1 MKKATAEWLIS
12 AEMDLDNVA
21 QIIHLEHLTP
31 VAAFHAQ
38 QCVEKC
44 FKAILEEHSKK
55 VPKDHSTLR
64 LYGLVKDLIALEVDL
79 GVLTDLDD
87 LYIEA
92 RYPGELGLL
101 PTGKPTLADAREFFE
116 IAKRLYDQIGRA
128 LAAGEEKP
136 RDHEAETEDGDS

>member
-1 MKKATAEWLIS
+1 MRKATAEWLKS
-12 AEMDLDNVA
+12 AEMDLENVG

-44 FKAILEEHSKK
+44 LKAVLEEHLKK

-64 LYGLVKDLIALEVDL
+64 LYGLINELVSMDMDL

-87 LYIEA
+87 LYIA
-92 RYPGELGLL
+92 SRYPGELGLL
-101 PTGKPTLADAREFFE
+101 PSGRPTLEDVRKYFE
-116 IAKRLYDQIGRA
+116 VAKSIYDQVIKVYGPAA
-128 LAAGEEKP
+128 L
-136 RDHEAETEDGDS
+136 

>member
-1 MKKATAEWLIS
+1 MRKATAEWLRS
-12 AEMDLDNVA
+12 AEMDLENVA
-21 QIIHLEHLTP
+21 QIVHLEHLTP

-44 FKAILEEHSKK
+44 FKAVLEEYSKK

-64 LYGLVKDLIALEVDL
+64 LYGLIKDLVAIDVDM

-87 LYIEA
+87 LYIES

-101 PTGKPTLADAREFFE
+101 PGGKPTLADAREFFE
-116 IAKRLYDQIGRA
+116 VAKNIHDQTLRA
-128 LAAGEEKP
+128 LPENA
-136 RDHEAETEDGDS
+136 R

>member
-1 MKKATAEWLIS
+1 MRKATAEWLKS
-12 AEMDLDNVA
+12 AEMDLENVA

-44 FKAILEEHSKK
+44 FKAVLEEHSRK

-64 LYGLVKDLIALEVDL
+64 LYGLVKELISVDIDL

-87 LYIEA
+87 LYIES

-101 PTGKPTLADAREFFE
+101 PGGKPTREDVQEFFE
-116 IAKRLYDQIGRA
+116 IAKSVYDWVKGSYGSTA
-128 LAAGEEKP
+128 LQ
-136 RDHEAETEDGDS
+136 

>member
-1 MKKATAEWLIS
+1 MKKATGEWLKS
-12 AEMDLDNVA
+12 AEMDLDSVA
-21 QIIHLEHLTP
+21 EIIHLEHLTP

-44 FKAILEEHSKK
+44 FKAVLEEHSKK

-64 LYGLVKDLIALEVDL
+64 LYGLVKDLMALDVDM

-87 LYIEA
+87 LYIES

-101 PTGKPTLADAREFFE
+101 PSGKPTLTHAREFFE
-116 IAKRLYDQIGRA
+116 VAKSLYDQIARE
-128 LAAGEEKP
+128 LAGGE
-136 RDHEAETEDGDS
+136 SQ